1 MAPGHCRLAAHRWL
15 IGGQSVVLRAD
26 CAWGSCRGP
35 AEVAEQGKFSG
46 TGETRFK
53 HVSADI
59 RMETARC
66 FSESE
71 LPCYREV
78 AGELPPPG
86 PGHSRVTPIIQFN
99 LPETNWCEMHKPNSL
114 SDGVLP
120 YILTPVSFCERAF
133 FRRGHTAQEDPGGWC
148 TYVSSHDRVS
158 RTAHYPYMI
167 LRVGGSIWFFSVRQV
182 LCSFR
187 PFS

>member
-1 MAPGHCRLAAHRWL
+1 MLTVHGAVVVAPPRWPSKASSAAQARPALSTSVPTFAWRLQDAS
-15 IGGQSVVLRAD
+15 QNQ
-26 CAWGSCRGP
+26 SCR
-35 AEVAEQGKFSG
+35 V
-46 TGETRFK
+46 TVRW
-53 HVSADI
+53 
-59 RMETARC
+59 R
-66 FSESE
+66 
-71 LPCYREV
+71 
-78 AGELPPPG
+78 GELPPPG

-158 RTAHYPYMI
+158 RTAHYPHMI